1 MRPMTAG
8 PPYAV
13 APSFRKLTAISFQF
27 LVQSA
32 CGMVGTSASC
42 VWAGVWLALTLL
54 RSVLPDWPR
63 RIQGFCLS
71 TRHLFGRCNPAAQPP
86 QHQVIGHYDDAT
98 RHNVEPIW

>member
-27 LVQSA
+27 LVKSA

-42 VWAGVWLALTLL
+42 VWAGVRLALTPL
-54 RSVLPDWPR
+54 RSVLSDWPR
-63 RIQGFCLS
+63 HIQGFFLS
-71 TRHLFGRCNPAAQPP
+71 TRHLFGRFDLAAQPL
-86 QHQVIGHYDDAT
+86 QRQVIGHCDNAT
-98 RHNVEPIW
+98 HQEGHA